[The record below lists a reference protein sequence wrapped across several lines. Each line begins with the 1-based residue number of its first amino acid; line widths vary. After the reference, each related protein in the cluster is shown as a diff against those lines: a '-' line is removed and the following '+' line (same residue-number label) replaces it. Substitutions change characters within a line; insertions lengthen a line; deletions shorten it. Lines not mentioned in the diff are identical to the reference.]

1 MPFSLKN
8 AGATIQRLMDKIMEG
23 LDFVFVYFDDNFIS
37 SVDEDEH
44 RHHLWEV
51 FNRLHLT
58 GLTINIGNSEFYKE
72 NLDFLDFNISKAGL
86 RPIHKHTKAVCTYP
100 APGNKED
107 IAQFTGLV
115 NFFRSCIPKAAQL
128 LQLLKQVFSQLD
140 LVKGYFQVPVH
151 KDNQAKTTVVTPF
164 GTFQFYAIQ
173 S

>member
-1 MPFSLKN
+1 
-8 AGATIQRLMDKIMEG
+8 MEG

-128 LQLLKQVFSQLD
+128 LQLLTDLMQSAVFHWAESQNKAFQDTKQALVNAITLQHPSATAKIQL
-140 LVKGYFQVPVH
+140 
-151 KDNQAKTTVVTPF
+151 VTNASVTHI
-164 GTFQFYAIQ
+164 GAALIQ
-173 S
+173 K

>member
-1 MPFSLKN
+1 
-8 AGATIQRLMDKIMEG
+8 MEG

-115 NFFRSCIPKAAQL
+115 NFFRSCIPKAHTRVSIR
-128 LQLLKQVFSQLD
+128 LQKCEQKSANMNTNNFKLFVR
-140 LVKGYFQVPVH
+140 GC
-151 KDNQAKTTVVTPF
+151 
-164 GTFQFYAIQ
+164 
-173 S
+173 